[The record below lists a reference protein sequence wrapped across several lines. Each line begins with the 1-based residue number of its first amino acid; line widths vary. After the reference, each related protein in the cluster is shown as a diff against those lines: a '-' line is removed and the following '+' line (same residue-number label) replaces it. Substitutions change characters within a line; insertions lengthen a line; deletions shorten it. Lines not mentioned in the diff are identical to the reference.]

1 MTLIM
6 HMALWLATT
15 LGVPIPDSALPDGA
29 CGDTVATSGTAS
41 PTACS
46 TQNRNMRKAWRIYNG
61 F

>member
-29 CGDTVATSGTAS
+29 CGGAVAASGTAS
-41 PTACS
+41 TPVCS
-46 TQNRNMRKAWRIYNG
+46 TENRNMRKTWRIYNG